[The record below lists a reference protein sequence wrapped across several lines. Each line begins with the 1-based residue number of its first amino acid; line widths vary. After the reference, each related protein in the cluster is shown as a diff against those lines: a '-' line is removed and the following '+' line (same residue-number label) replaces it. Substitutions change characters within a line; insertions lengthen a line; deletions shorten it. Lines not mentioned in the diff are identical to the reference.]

1 MSFLISGNFSCLVA
15 SVISSFL
22 YYFFLLLLVTKTNGF
37 GNCCWLNNR
46 SPSLIS
52 FIFLIIFLLS
62 ILGHL
67 LDICLLT
74 KFLHFSVVYFGVFQ
88 AAVDCL
94 HVSGDSWF
102 TCFYLEIKHWSYFS
116 KVCQQVGFTFKLT
129 GIEVDIKG
137 YVQTP
142 EDYVNVYSTFNV
154 FREEHAGFFWLKV
167 YQNGF
172 GYKQQN

>member
-15 SVISSFL
+15 SVIFSFL
-22 YYFFLLLLVTKTNGF
+22 YYFFPLLLVTKTNGF
-37 GNCCWLNNR
+37 GNCCWLNR

-74 KFLHFSVVYFGVFQ
+74 KFLNFSVGYFVVFQ

-94 HVSGDSWF
+94 HISGDSWF
-102 TCFYLEIKHWSYFS
+102 TCFYLEIKHWVYWAFFLYFS
-116 KVCQQVGFTFKLT
+116 KVCQ
-129 GIEVDIKG
+129 
-137 YVQTP
+137 
-142 EDYVNVYSTFNV
+142 
-154 FREEHAGFFWLKV
+154 
-167 YQNGF
+167 
-172 GYKQQN
+172 